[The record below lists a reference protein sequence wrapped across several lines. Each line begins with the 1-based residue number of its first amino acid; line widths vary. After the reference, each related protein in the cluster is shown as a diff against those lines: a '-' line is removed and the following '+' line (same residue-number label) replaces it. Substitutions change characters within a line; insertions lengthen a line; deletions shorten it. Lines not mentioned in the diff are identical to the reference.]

1 MCKSLIRS
9 GGILLPRN
17 RQKSR
22 KRNRGEKLPRRTDLK
37 RILIIG
43 SGPIVI
49 GQAGEFDYSGTQAV
63 RALKEEGYEVSLVNS
78 NPATIM
84 TDPELSDATYM
95 VPLTLEAVEKVLEKD
110 RPDAILPTMGGQT
123 ALNLSVALSD
133 AGVLS
138 RLGIELIGT
147 SVETIRKA
155 EDRGLFKKAMESI
168 GLASPRSYVVHSL
181 DEARRVLAEFSFPLM
196 IRPSFTLGGSGGGV
210 VYNREEF
217 EQRLL
222 VGLEMSPVHEVLVE
236 ESLLGWKEFELE
248 VVRDRKDNAIIVCS
262 IENLDPMGVHTGD
275 SITVAPAMTLTDR
288 EFQVLRNASI
298 AVLREVGVETG
309 GSNVQFAVHPET
321 GRFVVIEMN
330 PRVSRSSA
338 LASKATG
345 FPIARVA
352 TKVAIGYTLDEIV
365 NDITGTT
372 PASFEPSLDYV
383 VVKVPRFHFEK
394 FPQVSR
400 VLGPQMQSV
409 GEVMGIGHNFK
420 EAFLKALRSLENNS
434 YGLMP
439 IDLPNDPE
447 DVAQI
452 LKSPVDT
459 RIQAVAEAF
468 RRGFPLEKINE
479 WTGIDP
485 WFLREILELILLER
499 TIQQYKGEPPALF
512 PEQLLI
518 SAKRNGFSDRA
529 LSHLLDQDEEII
541 REMRLRRGILLH
553 HRHVDTCAAEFE
565 ARTPYLYGTY
575 GGRDE
580 VTPTPGSRRS
590 VVILGS
596 GPNRIGQGVEFDYC
610 CVHGVMALREH
621 GIEAVMINCNPETV
635 STDFDL
641 SDRLYFDPLTL
652 EDVLGILEKENPM
665 GVVVQFGGQ
674 TPLRLAGKLA
684 ELGIPILGTQ
694 PDMTDLA
701 EDRERFR
708 AVIEELGLRQ
718 PASAL
723 AHSIEEA
730 GTLAKT
736 IGFPLLIRPSYV
748 LGGEAMEILYDD
760 EGLTEYLKRVISLD
774 FRFPLLIDSF
784 IGQATEVDVDALCD
798 GEDVFVAGILEHIE
812 EAGIHSGD
820 SACFLPPLNL
830 SPHVLSRIREETR
843 KLGLFMGVRGL
854 MNIQFAVQNETVYV
868 LEVNP
873 RASRT
878 VPFVSKSIGIPI
890 AKMAMR
896 ILLGASLKE
905 LGLLESAPTHHYVSV
920 KEAVFPFRKFQGV
933 DTLLGPEMKST
944 GEVMGIGEKFGK
956 AFLDAQEA
964 AGMTLPRSGTVFIS
978 VSDQDKAA
986 IGPVAQTLAS
996 LGFRIVATHG
1006 TRLFLEGEGIAVEEV
1021 LKVKEGRPHV
1031 VDQIKNGEIQL
1042 VINTVA
1048 GRAAQKDSLSI
1059 RRETLLRN
1067 IPYYT
1072 TVAGAKAVS
1081 LALSG
1086 EIGGEKE
1093 PEVLSLQEIFRKSSP
1108 LLP

>member
-1 MCKSLIRS
+1 M
-9 GGILLPRN
+9 
-17 RQKSR
+17 
-22 KRNRGEKLPRRTDLK
+22 PRRTDLK

-168 GLASPRSYVVHSL
+168 GLASPRSFVVHSL
-181 DEARRVLAEFSFPLM
+181 EEARQVLVEFSFPLM

-210 VYNREEF
+210 VFNREEF

-222 VGLEMSPVHEVLVE
+222 IGLEMSPVHEVLVE

-394 FPQVSR
+394 FPQASR

-439 IDLPNDPE
+439 IALPDDPE

-452 LKSPVDT
+452 LRSPVDT
-459 RIQAVAEAF
+459 RIHAVAEAF
-468 RRGFPLEKINE
+468 RRGFPLEEIHE

-485 WFLREILELILLER
+485 WFLREILELIQLER

-529 LSHLLDQDEEII
+529 LSHLLDQDEETI

-580 VTPTPGSRRS
+580 VSPKPGDRRS

-674 TPLRLAGKLA
+674 TPLRLAGKLS

-708 AVIEELGLRQ
+708 TVIEELGLRQ

-760 EGLTEYLKRVISLD
+760 EGLTEYLKRVMSLD

-830 SPHVLSRIREETR
+830 SPYVLSRIREETR
-843 KLGLFMGVRGL
+843 RLGLFMGVRGL

-905 LGLLESAPTHHYVSV
+905 LGLLESSPTHHYVSV

-978 VSDQDKAA
+978 VSDQDKPA
-986 IGPVAQTLAS
+986 IGSVAQTLAS

-1042 VINTVA
+1042 VINTVS

-1081 LALSG
+1081 LALLG
-1086 EIGGEKE
+1086 EIGGEKQ

>member
-1 MCKSLIRS
+1 M
-9 GGILLPRN
+9 
-17 RQKSR
+17 
-22 KRNRGEKLPRRTDLK
+22 PRRTDLK

-123 ALNLSVALSD
+123 ALNLSVALAD

-147 SVETIRKA
+147 TVETIRKA

-168 GLASPRSYVVHSL
+168 GLASPKSFVVHSL
-181 DEARRVLAEFSFPLM
+181 EEARQVLAEFSFPLM

-210 VYNREEF
+210 VFNREEF

-248 VVRDRKDNAIIVCS
+248 VVRDRADNAIIVCS

-288 EFQVLRNASI
+288 EFQDLRNASI

-309 GSNVQFAVHPET
+309 GSNVQFAIHPET
-321 GRFVVIEMN
+321 GRVVVIEMN

-372 PASFEPSLDYV
+372 PASFEPSIDYV
-383 VVKVPRFHFEK
+383 VVKIPRFHFEK
-394 FPQVSR
+394 FPQASR

-439 IDLPNDPE
+439 ISLPEDPE

-452 LKSPVDT
+452 LKSPIDT
-459 RIQAVAEAF
+459 RIHGVAEAF
-468 RRGFPLEKINE
+468 RRGFPVDRIHE

-485 WFLREILELILLER
+485 WFLHEIRDLIQLER
-499 TIQQYKGEPPALF
+499 AVLQFKGEPLALF
-512 PEQLLI
+512 PEPLLI

-529 LSHLLDQDEEII
+529 LSHLLGQDEDAI

-580 VTPTPGSRRS
+580 VAPRSGERRS

-652 EDVLGILEKENPM
+652 EDVLAILEKENPM

-674 TPLRLAGKLA
+674 TPLRLSGKLA
-684 ELGIPILGTQ
+684 KLGIPILGTQ

-708 AVIEELGLRQ
+708 EVIEELGLKQ

-723 AHSIEEA
+723 AHSIEET
-730 GTLAKT
+730 GVLART

-760 EGLTEYLKRVISLD
+760 EGLTEYLKRVQSLD

-830 SPHVLSRIREETR
+830 SPEVLSRIREETR
-843 KLGLFMGVRGL
+843 KLGMFMGVRGL

-905 LGLLESAPTHHYVSV
+905 LGLLDLPAGHRYVSV

-986 IGPVAQTLAS
+986 IVSVAQSLAS

-1006 TRLFLEGEGIAVEEV
+1006 TRVFLEGQGIAVEEV

-1042 VINTVA
+1042 VINTVS
-1048 GRAAQKDSLSI
+1048 GRTAQKDSLSI
-1059 RRETLLRN
+1059 RRETLVRN

-1086 EIGGEKE
+1086 ELDGDKQA
-1093 PEVLSLQEIFRKSSP
+1093 PVLSLQEIFGRSSSP
-1108 LLP
+1108 LP

>member
-1 MCKSLIRS
+1 M
-9 GGILLPRN
+9 
-17 RQKSR
+17 
-22 KRNRGEKLPRRTDLK
+22 PRRTDLK

>member
-1 MCKSLIRS
+1 M
-9 GGILLPRN
+9 
-17 RQKSR
+17 
-22 KRNRGEKLPRRTDLK
+22 PRRTDLK

-123 ALNLSVALSD
+123 ALNLSVALAD

-147 SVETIRKA
+147 TVETIRKA

-168 GLASPRSYVVHSL
+168 GLASPKSFVVHSL
-181 DEARRVLAEFSFPLM
+181 EEARQVLAEFSFPLM

-210 VYNREEF
+210 VFNREEF

-248 VVRDRKDNAIIVCS
+248 VVRDRADNAIIVCS

-288 EFQVLRNASI
+288 EFQDLRNASI

-309 GSNVQFAVHPET
+309 GSNVQFAIHPET
-321 GRFVVIEMN
+321 GRVVVIEMN

-372 PASFEPSLDYV
+372 PASFEPSIDYV
-383 VVKVPRFHFEK
+383 VVKIPRFHFEK
-394 FPQVSR
+394 FPQASR

-439 IDLPNDPE
+439 IALPEDPE

-452 LKSPVDT
+452 LKSPIDT
-459 RIQAVAEAF
+459 RIHGVAEAF
-468 RRGFPLEKINE
+468 RRGFPLDRIHE

-485 WFLREILELILLER
+485 WFLHEIRDLIQLER
-499 TIQQYKGEPPALF
+499 AVLQFKGEPLALF
-512 PEQLLI
+512 PEPLLI

-529 LSHLLDQDEEII
+529 LSHLLGQDEDAI

-575 GGRDE
+575 GGREE
-580 VTPTPGSRRS
+580 VEPRSGKRRS

-652 EDVLGILEKENPM
+652 EDVLAILEKENPM

-674 TPLRLAGKLA
+674 TPLRLSGKLA
-684 ELGIPILGTQ
+684 KLGIPILGTQ

-708 AVIEELGLRQ
+708 EVIEKLGLKQ

-723 AHSIEEA
+723 AHSIEET
-730 GTLAKT
+730 GVLART

-760 EGLTEYLKRVISLD
+760 EGLTEYLKRVQSLD

-812 EAGIHSGD
+812 EAGIHSVD

-830 SPHVLSRIREETR
+830 SPEVLSRIREETR
-843 KLGLFMGVRGL
+843 KLGMFMGVRGL

-905 LGLLESAPTHHYVSV
+905 LGLLDLPAGHRYVSV

-986 IGPVAQTLAS
+986 IVSVAQSLAS

-1006 TRLFLEGEGIAVEEV
+1006 TRVFLEGHGIAVEEV

-1042 VINTVA
+1042 VINTVS
-1048 GRAAQKDSLSI
+1048 GRTAQKDSLSI
-1059 RRETLLRN
+1059 RRETLVRN

-1086 EIGGEKE
+1086 ELDGDKQA
-1093 PEVLSLQEIFRKSSP
+1093 PVLSLQEIFGRSSSP
-1108 LLP
+1108 LP